1 MSFEDKTLIC
11 VQCNKEFTFTAG
23 EQEFY
28 HEKGLQSEPKRC
40 KNCRQARRKQKSRR
54 RNDGIYRSP
63 AFEDSAPRH
72 QKIRGRQGGRFK
84 SREYRSPGL
93 KDPRDGQ
100 QEYRSPAFRDS
111 EIIKPEQ
118 EYRSPGFREY
128 ADIDP
133 KEEYRSPGFREYADI
148 DLKGEY
154 RSPGFQDLKTKYKDE
169 KPMFSIVCTKC
180 GEDAMIP
187 ILPDPDKDMYC
198 QKCYKAKQEAAKNKP
213 PLDENI
219 QESTVNDMEAPVTDD
234 VEVPVTD

>member
-11 VQCNKEFTFTAG
+11 AQCGKEFTFTAG

-28 HEKGLQSEPKRC
+28 QEKGLQSEPKRC
-40 KNCRQARRKQKSRR
+40 KDCRQAKRKQKNRR
-54 RNDGIYRSP
+54 SNGIYRSP
-63 AFEDSAPRH
+63 AFEDSAPSH
-72 QKIRGRQGGRFK
+72 QKIRGGRGGRFK
-84 SREYRSPGL
+84 RREYRSPGL
-93 KDPRDGQ
+93 KDPHAGQ
-100 QEYRSPAFRDS
+100 QEYRSPAFRES

-169 KPMFSIVCTKC
+169 KPMFSIVCAEC
-180 GEDAMIP
+180 GAEAMIP
-187 ILPDPDKDMYC
+187 ILPDPEKEVYC
-198 QKCYKAKQEAAKNKP
+198 QECYKAKREAAKNDEA
-213 PLDENI
+213 LDESI
-219 QESTVNDMEAPVTDD
+219 QESTTDD